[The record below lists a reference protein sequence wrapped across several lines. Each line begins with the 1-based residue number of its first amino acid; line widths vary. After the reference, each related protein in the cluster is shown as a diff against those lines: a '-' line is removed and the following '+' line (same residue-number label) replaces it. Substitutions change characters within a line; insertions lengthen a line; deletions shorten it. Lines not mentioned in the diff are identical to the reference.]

1 MIRFTAHKQISQ
13 RNIDDVWEQY
23 TTGDGSQV
31 VAVLDTGGD
40 YTHPDLEANTWINEL
55 ELNGVE
61 GYDDD
66 GNGYV
71 DDIRGWDFINLDNAP
86 LDDNMHGTHVAG
98 IIGAVGNNG
107 IGIAGA
113 AWDVKL
119 MHIKVFQSS
128 GVGNSTTIAA
138 GVEYASSNGATIL
151 NMSFGSFAP
160 SATLGLALENAY
172 NTAVLVAAAGNSG
185 ICIGPG
191 KCPDDLDS
199 APYYPGSYSYV
210 LGVEDGAGGY
220 DNYDNSGPIA
230 TQYENLLNYELKAP
244 GSSIMSTIPGGG
256 YAPLTGTSMASPLVA
271 GGLALYLQQR
281 PNESK
286 ELMFGNLIN
295 TSTSSNVD
303 F

>member
-1 MIRFTAHKQISQ
+1 
-13 RNIDDVWEQY
+13 
-23 TTGDGSQV
+23 
-31 VAVLDTGGD
+31 
-40 YTHPDLEANTWINEL
+40 
-55 ELNGVE
+55 
-61 GYDDD
+61 
-66 GNGYV
+66 
-71 DDIRGWDFINLDNAP
+71 
-86 LDDNMHGTHVAG
+86 MHGTHVAG

-138 GVEYASSNGATIL
+138 GVEYASSNGATLL

-160 SATLGLALENAY
+160 SATLALALENAY
-172 NTAVLVAAAGNSG
+172 TTAVLVAAAGNAG

-191 KCPDDLDS
+191 KCPDNEDS

-210 LGVEDGAGGY
+210 LGVEDGAGDY

-230 TQYENLLNYELKAP
+230 TSYENLLNYELKAP

-271 GGLALYLQQR
+271 GGLHCIYNKSPMIVKSYCL
-281 PNESK
+281 
-286 ELMFGNLIN
+286 
-295 TSTSSNVD
+295 VV
-303 F
+303 